1 MRVCAGHRVLCSFD
15 IAALCSSPD
24 RGKDKGCC
32 ICSHKEELFLWAP
45 ELGVSVPSLNCLVTP
60 VAAGQR
66 GQDHRESRRS
76 CKVSAGA
83 EELANTVQICA
94 ERVPLPRETPCRQR
108 CLLSPSFSSWG
119 AGSEAAD
126 VSSQTALALQS
137 IRCLPLF
144 LSMHV
149 LTLWMF
155 ATRSSGAASS
165 GRSTRGRREISR
177 DGFCLDALSEIA
189 A

>member
-32 ICSHKEELFLWAP
+32 ICTHKEELFLWAP

-66 GQDHRESRRS
+66 GQDQREWRRS
-76 CKVSAGA
+76 CKVSVGA

-94 ERVPLPRETPCRQR
+94 ERVPLPRETPCR
-108 CLLSPSFSSWG
+108 LSPSFSSWG

-137 IRCLPLF
+137 IRCRPLF

-155 ATRSSGAASS
+155 ATRSSSAASS
-165 GRSTRGRREISR
+165 GRSARGRREISR
-177 DGFCLDALSEIA
+177 NGFSLDALLEFA